1 MPGTDYPEEKK
12 KMQRFFREF
21 YLSTTSPQ
29 GPGKLYK
36 YLDNISSLAHRDE
49 VELVVDLDDVIEF
62 DADLADSIRQNAR
75 RYQLLFSEVVF
86 EMLPEFRM
94 R

>member
-1 MPGTDYPEEKK
+1 MPGTDYTEEKK

-21 YLSTTSPQ
+21 YLSTSGPE

-36 YLDNISSLAHRDE
+36 YLDHITNLAHREE
-49 VELVVDLDDVIEF
+49 VELIVDLDDIIEF
-62 DADLADSIRQNAR
+62 DAELADAIRQNAR
-75 RYQLLFSEVVF
+75 RYQQLFSEVVF
-86 EMLPEFRM
+86 EMLPELRM